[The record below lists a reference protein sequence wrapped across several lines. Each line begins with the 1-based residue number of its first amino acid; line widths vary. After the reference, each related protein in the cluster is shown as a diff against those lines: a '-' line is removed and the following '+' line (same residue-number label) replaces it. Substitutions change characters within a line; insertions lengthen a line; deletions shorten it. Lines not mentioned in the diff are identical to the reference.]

1 MSFCWSSTKWRH
13 NAVRCKHQYDL
24 HFWTTDILCMQTKV
38 GQMCR
43 CTLVLSHTHTYSQN
57 KWQKKTTPVH
67 PTQTQAFVVTCHMC
81 LLYTWI
87 SIINSKCVGY
97 ICVCICI
104 EEVHKMTLLQFYFT
118 SHAISPPSS
127 ERMTH
132 KKYMPS
138 CQTRQTITS
147 NNSSYS
153 NINSSVPPSDE
164 GYHQPCHRHKE
175 AAYWWGLIFCRRSR
189 S

>member
-1 MSFCWSSTKWRH
+1 MYSRS
-13 NAVRCKHQYDL
+13 L
-24 HFWTTDILCMQTKV
+24 
-38 GQMCR
+38 
-43 CTLVLSHTHTYSQN
+43 THTYSQN

-67 PTQTQAFVVTCHMC
+67 PTQTQAFVVNLSYVLVIYMDFHNKQQMC
-81 LLYTWI
+81 GLYM
-87 SIINSKCVGY
+87 
-97 ICVCICI
+97 CVCICI

-147 NNSSYS
+147 NNSNYS

-175 AAYWWGLIFCRRSR
+175 AVY
-189 S
+189 